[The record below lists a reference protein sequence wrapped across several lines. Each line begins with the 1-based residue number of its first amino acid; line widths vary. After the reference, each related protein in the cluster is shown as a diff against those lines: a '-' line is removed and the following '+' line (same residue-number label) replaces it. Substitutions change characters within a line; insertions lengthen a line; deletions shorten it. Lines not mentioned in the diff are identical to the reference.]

1 MTVFAWIVAVIALA
15 VAAGAVVVA
24 RRAATAPP
32 PAEPADSAFSDV
44 PLDEVRLSAVFA
56 ALPVASLRVDSDAVI
71 NAVNPAAL
79 ATFPFLDDGLGVL
92 EAFGDHQ
99 LSARVRDA
107 IRTGDPARF
116 DLRLFVEGRRTFR
129 VVLVPFDVEGVR
141 EVLITLTDS
150 SEATA
155 YQELRSQFVA
165 NVSHELRTP
174 LTGLRGMLE
183 ALEDP
188 EMPPDMRA
196 DFVARS
202 RAEAEHL
209 EALIDDVLFLS
220 ELEAQQG
227 DPAGER
233 SDVAEVVPGVVS
245 LLAGEAGEQGV
256 TLVSEVGEGLWTSL
270 TPRMAQM
277 VVRNLAENAVRYAGP
292 GATAVVRGRR
302 VGDCVEIEV
311 EDNGLG
317 IPERDLPHV
326 FERFYRSDPSRSRR
340 LGGTGLGLSIV
351 KHIADR
357 TGGEA
362 EITSREGFGTTVRV
376 VIPASP
382 PPVTDVPGEAGV
394 GSGDRERW

>member
-1 MTVFAWIVAVIALA
+1 MTAVAWIIALIALVVA
-15 VAAGAVVVA
+15 VAAVIVA
-24 RRAATAPP
+24 RRAAAPVAPP
-32 PAEPADSAFSDV
+32 QVADEGDQV
-44 PLDEVRLSAVFA
+44 QHDEARLSAVFA

-107 IRTGDPARF
+107 IRTSDPARF

-188 EMPPDMRA
+188 EMPPEMRA

-220 ELEAQQG
+220 ELESQQG
-227 DPAGER
+227 DPASER

-311 EDNGLG
+311 EDDGLG

>member
-1 MTVFAWIVAVIALA
+1 
-15 VAAGAVVVA
+15 
-24 RRAATAPP
+24 
-32 PAEPADSAFSDV
+32 
-44 PLDEVRLSAVFA
+44 
-56 ALPVASLRVDSDAVI
+56 VDSNAVI

-79 ATFPFLDDGLGVL
+79 ATFPFLDDGLGIL

-188 EMPPDMRA
+188 EMPPEMRA
-196 DFVARS
+196 DFVVRS

-220 ELEAQQG
+220 ELESQQG
-227 DPAGER
+227 DPASER
-233 SDVAEVVPGVVS
+233 SDVSEVVPGVVS
-245 LLAGEAGEQGV
+245 LLEGEAGEQGV
-256 TLVSEVGEGLWTSL
+256 ALVAEVESGLWTSL

-382 PPVTDVPGEAGV
+382 SPVTDVPGDAGAR
-394 GSGDRERW
+394 SGDRERW

>member
-1 MTVFAWIVAVIALA
+1 MTAVAWIIALIALVVA
-15 VAAGAVVVA
+15 VAAVIVA
-24 RRAATAPP
+24 RRAAAPVAPP
-32 PAEPADSAFSDV
+32 QVADEGDQV
-44 PLDEVRLSAVFA
+44 QHDEARLSAVFA

-188 EMPPDMRA
+188 EMPPEMRA

-220 ELEAQQG
+220 ELESQQG
-227 DPAGER
+227 DPASER

-311 EDNGLG
+311 EDDGLG

>member
-1 MTVFAWIVAVIALA
+1 MTAFAWIIALLA
-15 VAAGAVVVA
+15 LGVATGAIIFA
-24 RRAATAPP
+24 RRTTTAPP
-32 PAEPADSAFSDV
+32 VAPPDDAGVAAPH
-44 PLDEVRLSAVFA
+44 DEARLSAVFA
-56 ALPVASLRVDSDAVI
+56 ALPVASLRVDAGTVI
-71 NAVNPAAL
+71 KAVNPAAL

-99 LSARVRDA
+99 LAGRVRDA

-129 VVLVPFDVEGVR
+129 VVLVPFDVEGER

-188 EMPPDMRA
+188 EMPPDLRA

-202 RAEAEHL
+202 RSEAEHL

-233 SDVAEVVPGVVS
+233 SDVAEVMPGVIA
-245 LLAGEAGEQGV
+245 LLEGEAGEQGV
-256 TLVSEVGEGLWTSL
+256 GLVADVEPGLWTSL

-292 GATAVVRGRR
+292 GATAVLRGRR
-302 VGDCVEIEV
+302 VGDCVAIEV
-311 EDNGLG
+311 ADDGLG

-326 FERFYRSDPSRSRR
+326 FERFYRADPSRSRR

-376 VIPASP
+376 IVPAVDA
-382 PPVTDVPGEAGV
+382 PVADVP
-394 GSGDRERW
+394 SR

>member
-1 MTVFAWIVAVIALA
+1 
-15 VAAGAVVVA
+15 
-24 RRAATAPP
+24 
-32 PAEPADSAFSDV
+32 
-44 PLDEVRLSAVFA
+44 
-56 ALPVASLRVDSDAVI
+56 
-71 NAVNPAAL
+71 
-79 ATFPFLDDGLGVL
+79 
-92 EAFGDHQ
+92 
-99 LSARVRDA
+99 
-107 IRTGDPARF
+107 
-116 DLRLFVEGRRTFR
+116 
-129 VVLVPFDVEGVR
+129 
-141 EVLITLTDS
+141 
-150 SEATA
+150 
-155 YQELRSQFVA
+155 
-165 NVSHELRTP
+165 
-174 LTGLRGMLE
+174 MLE

-196 DFVARS
+196 DFVVRS

-220 ELEAQQG
+220 ELESQQG

-256 TLVSEVGEGLWTSL
+256 TLVSEVEQGLWTPL

-311 EDNGLG
+311 EDDGLG

-394 GSGDRERW
+394 GSGDRARW

>member
-1 MTVFAWIVAVIALA
+1 MTAFAWIVALVSLA
-15 VAAGAVVVA
+15 VATGAVIFA
-24 RRAATAPP
+24 RRAATAPQAVEPVEP
-32 PAEPADSAFSDV
+32 PVPDV
-44 PLDEVRLSAVFA
+44 PHDEARLSAVFA

-79 ATFPFLDDGLGVL
+79 ATFPFLDDGLGIL

-99 LSARVRDA
+99 LSTRVRDA
-107 IRTGDPARF
+107 IRSGDPARF

-188 EMPPDMRA
+188 EMPSDMRA

-362 EITSREGFGTTVRV
+362 EIASREGFGTTVRV

-382 PPVTDVPGEAGV
+382 PPVTDVPGDAGAR
-394 GSGDRERW
+394 SGDRERW

>member
-1 MTVFAWIVAVIALA
+1 MTAVAWIIALIALVVA
-15 VAAGAVVVA
+15 VAAVIVA
-24 RRAATAPP
+24 RRAAVPVAPP
-32 PAEPADSAFSDV
+32 QVADEGAQV
-44 PLDEVRLSAVFA
+44 LHDEARSSAVFA

-188 EMPPDMRA
+188 EMPPEMRA
-196 DFVARS
+196 DFVVRS

-220 ELEAQQG
+220 ELESQQG
-227 DPAGER
+227 DPSGER
-233 SDVAEVVPGVVS
+233 SDVSEVVPGVVS
-245 LLAGEAGEQGV
+245 LLEGEAGEQGV
-256 TLVSEVGEGLWTSL
+256 GLMAEVERGLWTPL

-311 EDNGLG
+311 ADDGLG

-326 FERFYRSDPSRSRR
+326 FERFYRADPSRSRR

-376 VIPASP
+376 IVPAVAA
-382 PPVTDVPGEAGV
+382 PVTDVPGGAGA

>member
-1 MTVFAWIVAVIALA
+1 MTVVAWVVALVALVVA
-15 VAAGAVVVA
+15 VAAVIVA
-24 RRAATAPP
+24 RRAAAPIAPP
-32 PAEPADSAFSDV
+32 QV
-44 PLDEVRLSAVFA
+44 TDEGEQVLHDEARLSAVFA

-188 EMPPDMRA
+188 EMPPEMRA
-196 DFVARS
+196 DFVVRS

-220 ELEAQQG
+220 ELESQQG

-233 SDVAEVVPGVVS
+233 SDVSEVVPGVVS
-245 LLAGEAGEQGV
+245 LLEGEAGEQGV
-256 TLVSEVGEGLWTSL
+256 GLVADVEAGLWTPL

-311 EDNGLG
+311 ADDGLG

-326 FERFYRSDPSRSRR
+326 FERFYRADPSRSRR

-376 VIPASP
+376 IVPAVAA
-382 PPVTDVPGEAGV
+382 PVTDVPGGAGA

>member
-1 MTVFAWIVAVIALA
+1 MTAVAWIIALIALLVA
-15 VAAGAVVVA
+15 VAAVIVA
-24 RRAATAPP
+24 RRAAAPVAPP
-32 PAEPADSAFSDV
+32 QVADEGDQV
-44 PLDEVRLSAVFA
+44 QHDEARLSAVFA

-188 EMPPDMRA
+188 EMPPEMRA

-220 ELEAQQG
+220 ELESQQG
-227 DPAGER
+227 DPASER

-311 EDNGLG
+311 EDDGLG

>member
-1 MTVFAWIVAVIALA
+1 MTAFAWIIALLALGVATWAVIF
-15 VAAGAVVVA
+15 A

-32 PAEPADSAFSDV
+32 V
-44 PLDEVRLSAVFA
+44 PVPVDPGTHALHDEARLSAVFA

-99 LSARVRDA
+99 LAGRVRDA

-129 VVLVPFDVEGVR
+129 VVLVPFDVEGER

-202 RAEAEHL
+202 RSEAEHL

-245 LLAGEAGEQGV
+245 LLEGEAGEQGV
-256 TLVSEVGEGLWTSL
+256 TLVADVERGLWTPL

-292 GATAVVRGRR
+292 GATAVLRGRR

-311 EDNGLG
+311 ADDGLG

-326 FERFYRSDPSRSRR
+326 FERFYRADPSRSRR

-376 VIPASP
+376 IVPAVP
-382 PPVTDVPGEAGV
+382 APVPDVP
-394 GSGDRERW
+394 SR

>member
-1 MTVFAWIVAVIALA
+1 MTAVAWVIALIALVVA
-15 VAAGAVVVA
+15 VAAVIVA
-24 RRAATAPP
+24 RRAAAPVAPP
-32 PAEPADSAFSDV
+32 PVSDEGDQV
-44 PLDEVRLSAVFA
+44 LHDEARLSAVFA

-196 DFVARS
+196 DFVVRS

-220 ELEAQQG
+220 ELESQQG

-256 TLVSEVGEGLWTSL
+256 TLVSEVGQGLWTPL

-311 EDNGLG
+311 EDDGLG

>member
-1 MTVFAWIVAVIALA
+1 MTAVAWIIALIALLVA
-15 VAAGAVVVA
+15 VAAVIVA
-24 RRAATAPP
+24 RRAAAPVAPP
-32 PAEPADSAFSDV
+32 QVADEGDQV
-44 PLDEVRLSAVFA
+44 QHDEVRLSAVFA

-188 EMPPDMRA
+188 EMPPEMRA

-220 ELEAQQG
+220 ELESQQG
-227 DPAGER
+227 DPASER

-311 EDNGLG
+311 EDDGLG